1 MSSLQ
6 RPRKAQSNPQVS
18 KLVVLIFEAS
28 VVRRATLRVQLY
40 FKCVSRSKDSGQQQ
54 GVCIADGQ
62 HGCFLISQ
70 NFHRAPFH
78 DALLLSIVSFSLRQ
92 LLPSN
97 NKVNFVAQKN
107 IFWYLESVLKKIA
120 TLMKMLSIEF
130 QLAG

>member
-1 MSSLQ
+1 MPMANTDAFSSLKTFTV
-6 RPRKAQSNPQVS
+6 P
-18 KLVVLIFEAS
+18 
-28 VVRRATLRVQLY
+28 
-40 FKCVSRSKDSGQQQ
+40 
-54 GVCIADGQ
+54 
-62 HGCFLISQ
+62 
-70 NFHRAPFH
+70 PFH

-107 IFWYLESVLKKIA
+107 TFWYLESVLKKIA

>member
-54 GVCIADGQ
+54 AGLAKKEGYGGEGVCIADGQ

-78 DALLLSIVSFSLRQ
+78 DALLLSIVSFSL
-92 LLPSN
+92 PTT
-97 NKVNFVAQKN
+97 K
-107 IFWYLESVLKKIA
+107 
-120 TLMKMLSIEF
+120 
-130 QLAG
+130 